1 MITATSIL
9 LTTAAAVALAGCTR
23 DRSRSSA
30 GSLDTAT
37 SNLLAITPA
46 VGPGVQVTRTDGK
59 SVTRAMR
66 YELTA
71 DNFGRFL
78 AAADSLVALA
88 ARDSATRSYLATDIA
103 GAGSTDLDAGLQWL
117 EANDAVNG
125 AITSAGIS
133 TKDYFVQSIAIAAAS
148 RFVQNPKSAPPT
160 PTLAKNAEF
169 LRTRQVDLARLD
181 AERSGKSVVTA
192 TP

>member
-1 MITATSIL
+1 MPTTTLILVTA
-9 LTTAAAVALAGCTR
+9 AAAVALAACTR
-23 DRSRSSA
+23 DRSRTSA

-37 SNLLAITPA
+37 ADLTAVTPA

-88 ARDSATRSYLATDIA
+88 ARDSATRAYLAMDIA
-103 GAGSTDLDAGLQWL
+103 GAGSKDPDAGLRWL
-117 EANDAVNG
+117 ESNGAASG

-148 RFVQNPKSAPPT
+148 RFIQNPKSAPPT

-169 LRTRQVDLARLD
+169 LRTRPADLAQLD
-181 AERSGKSVVTA
+181 AQRSGKTVVTA

>member
-1 MITATSIL
+1 MPTTTSIL
-9 LTTAAAVALAGCTR
+9 VTMTAAVALAACSR
-23 DRSRSSA
+23 DRSRTSA
-30 GSLDTAT
+30 GTLDTAT
-37 SNLLAITPA
+37 ADLTAVTPA

-78 AAADSLVALA
+78 AAADSLAALA
-88 ARDSATRSYLATDIA
+88 ARDSATRSYLAMDIV
-103 GAGSTDLDAGLQWL
+103 GAGSTDPDAGLKWL
-117 EANDAVNG
+117 ESNDAVNG
-125 AITSAGIS
+125 AISSAGIS

-148 RFVQNPKSAPPT
+148 RFVADPKSAPPT

-169 LRTRQVDLARLD
+169 LRTRPADLARLD
-181 AERSGKSVVTA
+181 AERSGKTVLTA